1 MRLRI
6 APLTAAALV
15 ALGGVNVL
23 LLAVML
29 RDEEV
34 RAQHPLAEK
43 VLSPALS
50 TAKEVSAGHK
60 PASSYAQT
68 LTHPVFHKTRA
79 PYVPPPPV
87 PPPASAT
94 PGAAPAPI
102 DPGIV
107 LGGVAMDGSLKKAYL
122 FSKGNP
128 QGSWISE
135 GETFLG
141 WNVVSIDSG
150 AARLKQADRVLE
162 LQLYPV
168 R

>member
-1 MRLRI
+1 
-6 APLTAAALV
+6 
-15 ALGGVNVL
+15 
-23 LLAVML
+23 
-29 RDEEV
+29 
-34 RAQHPLAEK
+34 
-43 VLSPALS
+43 
-50 TAKEVSAGHK
+50 
-60 PASSYAQT
+60 
-68 LTHPVFHKTRA
+68 
-79 PYVPPPPV
+79 
-87 PPPASAT
+87 
-94 PGAAPAPI
+94 
-102 DPGIV
+102 